1 MSSFSAGRVGA
12 VIGKHE
18 IPVFGLDLGEHLDSD
33 VVMRSLDRAA
43 ELLLDVIVGGGELH
57 VFLSLALKKKTVILY
72 PSISD
77 TLYNKSHLI

>member
-1 MSSFSAGRVGA
+1 VSSFSAGRVGA

-43 ELLLDVIVGGGELH
+43 ELLLDVIVGGDVL
-57 VFLSLALKKKTVILY
+57 LSLALKKKTVILY